1 MQQQDKQDRLFAPGA
16 KTPPAL
22 DVGKVVL
29 DRDAVEAGA
38 EILVE
43 AGHSQLR
50 GDQLL
55 RGNGPAARQKA
66 EYDSLAFYGFGNK
79 CGSQV
84 A

>member
-1 MQQQDKQDRLFAPGA
+1 MGQQSILLRIQQDKQDLLFAPGA

-22 DVGKVVL
+22 DVGKIIL

-55 RGNGPAARQKA
+55 RGNGPAARRKA
-66 EYDSLAFYGFGNK
+66 E
-79 CGSQV
+79 
-84 A
+84 